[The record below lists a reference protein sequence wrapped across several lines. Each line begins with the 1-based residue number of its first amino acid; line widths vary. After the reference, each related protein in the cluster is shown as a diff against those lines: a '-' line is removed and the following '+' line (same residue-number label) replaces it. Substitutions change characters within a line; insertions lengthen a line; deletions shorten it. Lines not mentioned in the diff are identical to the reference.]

1 MTLTSSLPEA
11 KINSQMTFRCCMYRL
26 DVVNRSDAI
35 RLSIGFVTRR
45 ALSQSKKEHTLER
58 TRNLSINFPVIIVS
72 FLYLSFSYK
81 LQICISLPK
90 SSPYEHARSRS
101 ITANY
106 PGLLAWR
113 AWSRSLFP
121 HLFFLESWF
130 LSFWSAC
137 LRSRSDSVLI
147 IPFRLIERWPV
158 LSLRNSSQ
166 HFCFLKSVSYR
177 PRSACLNSRDH

>member
-1 MTLTSSLPEA
+1 
-11 KINSQMTFRCCMYRL
+11 MYRL

-35 RLSIGFVTRR
+35 RLSIGFVTRQ

-58 TRNLSINFPVIIVS
+58 TKNLNINFCVIIVS
-72 FLYLSFSYK
+72 FLYLSFAYE

-90 SSPYEHARSRS
+90 SSPHEHARSSS

-130 LSFWSAC
+130 RSFWSTC
-137 LRSRSDSVLI
+137 LRSRSDSFLI
-147 IPFRLIERWPV
+147 IPFRLIERRPV
-158 LSLRNSSQ
+158 LSLRNASQ

>member
-11 KINSQMTFRCCMYRL
+11 KINSQMKFRCCMYRL

-58 TRNLSINFPVIIVS
+58 TRNLNINFPVIIVS
-72 FLYLSFSYK
+72 FLYISFSYK

-106 PGLLAWR
+106 PGLLA
-113 AWSRSLFP
+113 
-121 HLFFLESWF
+121 
-130 LSFWSAC
+130 
-137 LRSRSDSVLI
+137 
-147 IPFRLIERWPV
+147 
-158 LSLRNSSQ
+158 
-166 HFCFLKSVSYR
+166 
-177 PRSACLNSRDH
+177 